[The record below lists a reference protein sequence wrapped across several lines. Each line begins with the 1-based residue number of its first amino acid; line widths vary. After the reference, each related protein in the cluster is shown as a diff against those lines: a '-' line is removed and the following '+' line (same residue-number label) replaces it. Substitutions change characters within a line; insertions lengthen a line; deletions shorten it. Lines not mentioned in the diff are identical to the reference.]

1 MLSLTVYPYI
11 WLAGWALFLVFLFFM
26 ILRLVFNYSDPNPFG
41 KIGRFSFKIRKM
53 TERFIYPAARFLA
66 NFKIDIRLAPLVV
79 IFVGLV
85 ITYFSLSM
93 LGNAF
98 SIIDG
103 LSLAISSGNI
113 KATIGFILYGLLSLF
128 VLFILLRFISQW
140 FVFANNTFLAFVK
153 KVTDPVILPAQ
164 RLIPPIGM
172 FDVSAM
178 VVLILIFILQSI
190 VMATLIRG

>member
-1 MLSLTVYPYI
+1 MLSLTVYPHI

-53 TERFIYPAARFLA
+53 TERFVYPAARFLA
-66 NFKIDIRLAPLVV
+66 NFKVDIRLAPLVV

-85 ITYFSLSM
+85 ITYFSLSI

-98 SIIDG
+98 FIIDG
-103 LSLAISSGNI
+103 LSLAISSGNV

-178 VVLILIFILQSI
+178 VVLILIFILQAI